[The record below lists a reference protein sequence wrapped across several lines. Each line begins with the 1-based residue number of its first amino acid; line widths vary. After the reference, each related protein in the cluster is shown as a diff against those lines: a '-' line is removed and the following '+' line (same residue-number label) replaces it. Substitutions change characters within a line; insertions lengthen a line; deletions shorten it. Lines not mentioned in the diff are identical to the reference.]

1 MNSWCIIFNLLF
13 AFIWNVEIT
22 TVSPFWYHGSNQ
34 SHEITQLS
42 GAAEVQSHETCG
54 VWPTRPKDINTN
66 GSRVRAEGMWS
77 SSPHMNV
84 SLDIFSDSAED
95 DKTVTAQST
104 LSDYISPV
112 SSRLRNGLIHEH
124 VEKGTKSEA
133 TLGCRLFGIDLLPK
147 NSQTTAPPPDREP
160 EIMMPIGKGPSPTT
174 ASESDRVNNLDASMS
189 SKEQK
194 QITPDASLRE
204 THSKQGSSLSMRT
217 RTKVKC
223 MVIAAS
229 YWIVLLPASID
240 S

>member
-1 MNSWCIIFNLLF
+1 MNSWCIIFNLYLQS
-13 AFIWNVEIT
+13 IWNVEIT
-22 TVSPFWYHGSNQ
+22 TASPFWYHGSNQ
-34 SHEITQLS
+34 SHELTQLS
-42 GAAEVQSHETCG
+42 SAAEVQSHETCGG

-66 GSRVRAEGMWS
+66 GSRVRAEGMWPA
-77 SSPHMNV
+77 SPHMNV
-84 SLDIFSDSAED
+84 SLDLFSDSAED

-112 SSRLRNGLIHEH
+112 SSRLRNGLIHDH

-147 NSQTTAPPPDREP
+147 NSQTNAPQDREP
-160 EIMMPIGKGPSPTT
+160 EIMMPIGKGPSLT
-174 ASESDRVNNLDASMS
+174 ADNLDASKS

-194 QITPDASLRE
+194 QITPDASMRE

-217 RTKVKC
+217 RTKVKS

-229 YWIVLLPASID
+229 DWIVLLLASID